1 MAHIIIAYQ
10 LHYID
15 EEQKRIYLDSTEKYF
30 DSLENQDSKDYI
42 EYLIKKGMNIDVSP
56 ITILEEG
63 DLNVTEL
70 YKADALAKLTD
81 EERQLLGV

>member
-10 LHYID
+10 LHDID
-15 EEQKRIYLDSTEKYF
+15 GEQKRIYLDSTEKYF

-56 ITILEEG
+56 ITVLAEG
-63 DLNVTEL
+63 DLDVNEL
-70 YKADALAKLTD
+70 YKADALAKLTP
-81 EERQLLGV
+81 EERALLGV